1 MKNQRQKK
9 ILELISK
16 YEIETQD
23 ELTNLLCNNGFNA
36 TQATVSRD
44 IKELRLVKIS
54 TGSDASSNVK
64 YKYAENNLSGEI
76 DTRLGGRFKNILSD
90 TVISVKCASN
100 IVVLKTYAGMAQGAG
115 AVIDALDI
123 PTLIGSVAGDDTVII
138 IMASDSDA
146 VDFSKK
152 LAKSIKS

>member
-23 ELTNLLCNNGFNA
+23 ELTKLLSSNGFNA

-54 TGSDASSNVK
+54 TSTDAASSVR
-64 YKYAENNLSGEI
+64 YKYSENNLSGEI
-76 DTRLGGRFKNILSD
+76 DSRLGGRFKNILSD

-115 AVIDALDI
+115 AVIDALDV

-138 IMASDSDA
+138 VMACENDA

-152 LAKSIKS
+152 LARSIKS

>member
-1 MKNQRQKK
+1 MKIQRQKK
-9 ILELISK
+9 ILELITK

-23 ELTNLLCNNGFNA
+23 ELTQLLNNNGFNA

-54 TGSDASSNVK
+54 TGTDAGSAVK
-64 YKYAENNLSGEI
+64 YKYAENNLTGEI

-90 TVISVKCASN
+90 TVIAVKFASN

-115 AVIDALDI
+115 AVIDALDV

-138 IMASDSDA
+138 VMATDSDA

>member
-9 ILELISK
+9 ILELIAK

>member
-9 ILELISK
+9 ILELIAK

-64 YKYAENNLSGEI
+64 YKYAENNISGEI

-115 AVIDALDI
+115 AVIDALDV

>member
-9 ILELISK
+9 ILELIDS
-16 YEIETQD
+16 YDIETQE
-23 ELTNLLCNNGFNA
+23 ELTRLLEKNGFSA

-44 IKELRLVKIS
+44 IKELHLIKVN
-54 TGSDASSNVK
+54 TGSDTGAK
-64 YKYAENNLSGEI
+64 YKYAANNLAGEI
-76 DTRLGGRFKNILSD
+76 DTRLGNRFKNILSE
-90 TVISVKCASN
+90 TVISVRCASN

-138 IMASDSDA
+138 VMASEDDGK
-146 VDFSKK
+146 DFAKK
-152 LAKSIKS
+152 LSKSIKS

>member
-23 ELTNLLCNNGFNA
+23 ELTQLLGSNGFNA

-54 TGSDASSNVK
+54 TGSAGDTK

-76 DTRLGGRFKNILSD
+76 DSRLGGRFKNILSD

-115 AVIDALDI
+115 AVIDALEV

-138 IMASDSDA
+138 IMSTDSDA
-146 VDFSKK
+146 TEFSKK
-152 LAKSIKS
+152 LSKSIKS

>member
-9 ILELISK
+9 ILELIAK

-115 AVIDALDI
+115 AVIDALDV

>member
-9 ILELISK
+9 ILELITK
-16 YEIETQD
+16 YEIETQE
-23 ELTNLLCNNGFNA
+23 ELTQLLCSNGFNA

-54 TGSDASSNVK
+54 TGSDGTDGVK

-76 DTRLGGRFKNILSD
+76 DTRLGSKFKNILSD
-90 TVISVKCASN
+90 TVLSVKCASN

-115 AVIDALDI
+115 AVIDALDV

-138 IMASDSDA
+138 IMASDNDA

-152 LAKSIKS
+152 LLKSIKS

>member
-1 MKNQRQKK
+1 MKNKRQKK

-23 ELTNLLCNNGFNA
+23 ELTEMLRSSGYIT

-44 IKELRLVKIS
+44 IKELRLVKVG
-54 TGSDASSNVK
+54 TGNDDGVK

-76 DTRLGGRFKNILSD
+76 DTRLSVRFKNILSD
-90 TVISVKCASN
+90 TVISVRHASN

-115 AVIDALDI
+115 AVIDALEV

-138 IMASDSDA
+138 VMSTENDA
-146 VDFSKK
+146 ADFSKK
-152 LAKSIKS
+152 LSKSIKN